1 MLDQIIENIIQKIR
15 KEVVQ
20 PGMEDIPLTYLFTRN
35 IPESI
40 KHFFDQEVELWIRE
54 EYEKFT
60 NSERFNYDL
69 PEVQMLLDKIFDT
82 LKQTATFSLNQFNL
96 LLERAIKLQANFL
109 IRPQK
114 TLTQFLFKDAP
125 VITTIQVHDML
136 KYFNEFTYYH
146 KALTDFFNI
155 KYLREISFKQ
165 FQEVIAAIDRQ
176 MFTKSPVATAM
187 HVVEVI
193 NNFINEGR
201 MQPSDKIST
210 HIILMAFEDRQLD
223 DFSMVVKKE
232 INKGVTSLSLKE
244 LEKLLKNSLGGSA
257 AVTPL
262 ETAANSLAVDE
273 IEVVEAEIPA
283 TETEE
288 PKDAYEEEMDER
300 EAVAQPKEKS
310 TNTAAEQLASI
321 VAEKI
326 KADQLADLNN
336 MIGRWQR
343 RKFIKKLFRK
353 NEKEYESFI
362 QLLNR
367 TPTWK
372 EASNVI
378 DSYFYE
384 NGLNPYAKESLEFT
398 DLVYT
403 RFFPKDDTFQKKEN
417 SHF

>member
-20 PGMEDIPLTYLFTRN
+20 PGMNDIPLTYLFTRN

-54 EYEKFT
+54 EYDKFT

-82 LKQTATFSLNQFNL
+82 LKQTATFSINQFNL

-136 KYFNEFTYYH
+136 KYFNEFNYYH

-155 KYLREISFKQ
+155 KYLREISFNQ

-187 HVVEVI
+187 HVVKVI
-193 NNFINEGR
+193 NKFINEGR
-201 MQPSDKIST
+201 LQPSDKIST
-210 HIILMAFEDRQLD
+210 HIVLMAFEDRHLD
-223 DFSMVVKKE
+223 DFAAVVKRE
-232 INKGVTSLSLKE
+232 IERGVTAVTLSE
-244 LEKLLKNSLGGSA
+244 LERMLKDSLEVPA
-257 AVTPL
+257 APVTPL
-262 ETAANSLAVDE
+262 ETAAKTLAVEE
-273 IEVVEAEIPA
+273 IEVVEAEIPV
-283 TETEE
+283 TEPDE
-288 PKDAYEEEMDER
+288 PEDAYEEEI
-300 EAVAQPKEKS
+300 EAAEAQAEVQS
-310 TNTAAEQLASI
+310 TNTAAEQLANI

-326 KADQLADLNN
+326 KADHLADLND

-343 RKFIKKLFRK
+343 RKFIKKIFRK
-353 NEKEYESFI
+353 DESEYESFI
-362 QLLNR
+362 RLLNR

-403 RFFPKDDTFQKKEN
+403 RYFPKDDTFQKKES